1 MRRPVVLTV
10 LVVLFSGRAMAASY
24 SWTGTIGDHWSN
36 PLNWSPP
43 TVPAASD
50 DLTFPA
56 TSPHRDITFDM
67 PSGTSVGSMTFL
79 GDYRFTGNGMS
90 IDGAV
95 DVNGRTLSF
104 ASPDGTLLNGPL
116 NGTGTV
122 DAGSPGSSFI
132 GGGSFSG
139 AIEGYA
145 YVAGVYPNATFRGP
159 WLTGI
164 GTLGSVTAGELSP
177 GRWKPGAAGDP
188 HDAWWMYSG
197 PLTITSHYAIDIQ
210 PEGNLEEVFVTGPV
224 SIAGTL
230 TVTIAGL
237 WPPSDGMRFPIIDN
251 DGSDPVQGTFE
262 GLPEGATINAGNY
275 TFWISYHGGDGNDV
289 VLTAGIPGA
298 KTWIGSNSDQWSD
311 PGNWQPQGV
320 PEAGEPLLFP
330 PCCYARE
337 QSTNDLP
344 AGFNPGTLTF
354 NRNYTIS
361 GNLLTLTNDLE
372 FVNAGFTGSLV
383 CNAPLRLG
391 NSIRIDQAQ
400 SSVFNGSIDMNG
412 NTLTVTSL
420 EARFLGPIEGNG
432 AISAPGNGISL
443 ESSGSFNGTISGV
456 VNVVGSYPNAA
467 VNGPRVSGEGT
478 IGAVTAGTV
487 SPGSWTPGNDAE
499 AGGPPHQTA
508 TLKTGTLS
516 ISAKYIADIDPANG
530 LSDRVDVTGTVSLGG
545 TLNLFFINPPSPGQS
560 WTLIENDGTDSVN
573 GAFSGL
579 PEGATFSNGYGT
591 KQTLRITYQGGDGND
606 VVLSTVGAP
615 AMAATTTTIAQD
627 RDTTEW
633 HQPVTFTA
641 TVTSANAV
649 ATGVVSFR
657 DGSATLGSVPLQNGT
672 ATLNTTAL
680 GLGDHSVTASYAGN
694 DSLSASSSAPLVH
707 HVVKGNPHLTIT
719 SSMAHPAYGD
729 RIPFVISVAPGAGSP
744 GTPGGSVSLTLDHQ
758 PAGTAPLAGGKVT
771 INVPLIAAGP
781 HVAEVSYSGDAAFS
795 AARSAA
801 SLTVGKAV
809 TTVTVDSPVNPSPA
823 GVAVTF
829 NVQVVAVAHPSMT
842 LDGTVYASRDGRIV
856 AQAPLAGGSAALN
869 VGALPGGD
877 HELTISY
884 AGNGDFERGDKTLT
898 QRVTAPAL
906 SVANATLA
914 AGSES
919 RSDAIQVTLSAA
931 SAGVVSVDYRT
942 VDGSAIA
949 GADYIAAQGLLTFQP
964 GQTSAM
970 IPIHI
975 LGNADASQQS
985 LAMELE
991 NPNGASI
998 VAPRATV
1005 TIARDARPTYRTPV
1019 AYSYATIDGVPLR
1032 VTFYAPANGDG
1043 PWPLIV
1049 WIPGNS
1055 TYDAAGDTAA
1065 VVRETARG
1073 YAVASVAYRP
1083 ASAAPFPAQLDDL
1096 LVAIEWLRTNASTLN
1111 VDPKRIAAWGT
1122 GAGGHLAALVGTR
1135 GAVQAVI
1142 DWSGIADPATLQADA
1157 LGCSTIDWNAP
1168 TSPTALLIGCS
1179 PNDCP
1184 DSAAAAAPAR
1194 YARRGNPPMLLMHG
1208 GTDCFISPAQS
1219 ENLYG
1224 ALTHAGVD
1232 ATLRTVDG
1240 IDHDSP
1246 FWSSAAAFAEV
1257 ESFLERSLKP
1267 SEARGRAVRH

>member
-1 MRRPVVLTV
+1 MQRTVVVTV
-10 LVVLFSGRAMAASY
+10 LAVLLSGRAMAASI
-24 SWTGTIGDHWSN
+24 SWTGTIDGNWSN

-43 TVPAASD
+43 AVPASSD

-56 TSPHRDITFDM
+56 SSLHRDITFDL
-67 PSGTSVGSMTFL
+67 PSLTSVGSMTFL

-95 DVNGRTLSF
+95 NVNGQTISF
-104 ASPDGTLLNGPL
+104 ASPNATVLNGPL
-116 NGTGTV
+116 NGAGTV
-122 DAGSPGSSFI
+122 NAESPGSSFI

-139 AIEGYA
+139 TIEGFA
-145 YVAGVYPNATFRGP
+145 YVAGVYPNAAFHGP

-164 GTLGSVTAGELSP
+164 GTLGSITAAELSP
-177 GRWKPGAAGDP
+177 GRWKPGMPADP
-188 HDAWWMYSG
+188 HDTWWMNSG

-210 PEGNLEEVFVTGPV
+210 PEGNLEEIFVTGPV

-251 DGSDPVQGTFE
+251 DGIDPVQGTFA
-262 GLPEGATINAGNY
+262 GLPEGATITAGNY
-275 TFWISYHGGDGNDV
+275 KFWISYHGGDGNDV
-289 VLTAGIPGA
+289 VLTAGQPGA
-298 KTWIGSNSDQWSD
+298 KTWIGSNSDKWSD

-320 PEAGEPLLFP
+320 PKTGEPLLFP
-330 PCCYARE
+330 PCCYPRE
-337 QSTNDLP
+337 DSTNDLP

-361 GNLLTLTNDLE
+361 GNLLTLTNDLD

-383 CNAPLRLG
+383 CNAPLKLG
-391 NSIRIDQAQ
+391 NSIRVDQAD
-400 SSVFNGSIDMNG
+400 SSIFNAPIDMNG
-412 NTLTVTSL
+412 NTLTVTSRV
-420 EARFLGPIEGNG
+420 ARFLGAIDGNG

-456 VNVVGSYPNAA
+456 VNVVGSYPTAS

-487 SPGSWTPGNDAE
+487 SPGSWTPSNDPE

-508 TLKTGTLS
+508 TLKTGALS
-516 ISAKYIADIDPANG
+516 ISTKYIADIDAANNV
-530 LSDRVDVTGTVSLGG
+530 SDRVEVTGTVSLGG
-545 TLNLFFINPPSPGQS
+545 TLQLFFITPPSPGQS
-560 WTLIENDGTDSVN
+560 WTLIENDGDDPVV

-579 PEGATFSNGYGT
+579 PEGATVNNGYGT
-591 KQTLRITYQGGDGND
+591 KRTLHITYKGGDGND
-606 VVLSTVGAP
+606 VVLSVVGGASTAP
-615 AMAATTTTIAQD
+615 TTTAIAQD

-641 TVTSANAV
+641 TVTSAKGV
-649 ATGVVSFR
+649 ATGVVSLL
-657 DGSATLGSVPLQNGT
+657 DGSTTLASVPLQDGT
-672 ATLNTTAL
+672 ATLKTTAL
-680 GLGDHSVTASYAGN
+680 DPGDHSITASYAGN

-719 SSMAHPAYGD
+719 SSMTHPAYGD
-729 RIPFVISVAPGAGSP
+729 SIPFTIAVEPAAGST
-744 GTPGGSVSLTLDHQ
+744 GTPGGSVTLSIDHQ
-758 PAGTAPLAGGKVT
+758 PAGTASLAGGSAT
-771 INVPLIAAGP
+771 INVPSIAAGP
-781 HVAEVSYSGDAAFS
+781 HVAEAAYSGDAAFS
-795 AARSAA
+795 AATAAA
-801 SLTVGKAV
+801 SLTVAKAA
-809 TTVTVDSPVNPSPA
+809 TTLTADSPMNPSPA

-829 NVQVVAVAHPSMT
+829 NVEVAAAAHPSMT
-842 LDGTVYASRDGRIV
+842 LGGIVYASRDNRIV
-856 AQAPLAGGSAALN
+856 AQAPLANGSAALN

-884 AGNGDFERGDKTLT
+884 AGDSDFERADKMLT
-898 QRVTAPAL
+898 QRIIAPAL
-906 SVANATLA
+906 SVANATIA

-919 RSDAIQVTLSAA
+919 RDDAIQVMLSAA
-931 SAGVVSVDYRT
+931 SPDVVSVNYRT
-942 VDGSAIA
+942 VDESAVA
-949 GADYIAAQGLLTFQP
+949 GADYIAAQGMLTFQP
-964 GQTSAM
+964 GQTSAT

-975 LGNADASQQS
+975 LGNAHASQQTF
-985 LAMELE
+985 AMELA

-998 VAPRATV
+998 VTPRATV
-1005 TIARDARPTYRTPV
+1005 TIARAAKPTYRTPV
-1019 AYSYATIDGVPLR
+1019 DYSYATIDGVPLR
-1032 VTFYAPANGDG
+1032 ATFYAPATGDG

-1055 TYDAAGDTAA
+1055 SYDAAGDAA
-1065 VVRETARG
+1065 AVRETARG

-1083 ASAAPFPAQLDDL
+1083 ASSAPFPAQLDDL
-1096 LVAIEWLRTNASTLN
+1096 VAAIGWLRANASTLN
-1111 VDPKRIAAWGT
+1111 IDPKRIAAWGA

-1135 GAVQAVI
+1135 GTVQAVI

-1179 PNDCP
+1179 PADCP
-1184 DSAAAAAPAR
+1184 AYAEAAAPAR

-1208 GTDCFISPAQS
+1208 GADCFISPAQS
-1219 ENLYG
+1219 ENLYS

-1240 IDHDSP
+1240 IDHDSS
-1246 FWSSAAAFAEV
+1246 FWSSDAAFAEV
-1257 ESFLERSLKP
+1257 ENFLTRSLKP
-1267 SEARGRAVRH
+1267 AETRGRPVRH